1 MMKIFKFLTCVA
13 FVATLVGCKSE
24 IVETKVKTSD
34 IKKSISGEM
43 VTVPFTAVLQVLG
56 DDENTRD
63 EIRKYEEIIENYFDV
78 EDFEISKSMMGL
90 EIKVSGNLPV
100 VSGNEVKSGSKEPWV
115 LYVQET
121 TNPTLKERFP
131 YKLSLGTTDN
141 FPSFK
146 TQFTDLN
153 MMLSPDPHQP
163 LLMKIR
169 NNDKSG
175 LRVFTGSVE
184 IQGIHHLIYESD
196 VPSRI
201 SLQMKGG
208 VYEHTD
214 PSIFFN
220 IQ

>member
-1 MMKIFKFLTCVA
+1 MMKIFKFLTCIAV
-13 FVATLVGCKSE
+13 VATLVGCKSE

-100 VSGNEVKSGSKEPWV
+100 VLGNEVKSGSKEPWV

-121 TNPTLKERFP
+121 TNPTLKE
-131 YKLSLGTTDN
+131 
-141 FPSFK
+141 
-146 TQFTDLN
+146 
-153 MMLSPDPHQP
+153 
-163 LLMKIR
+163 
-169 NNDKSG
+169 
-175 LRVFTGSVE
+175 
-184 IQGIHHLIYESD
+184 
-196 VPSRI
+196 
-201 SLQMKGG
+201 
-208 VYEHTD
+208 
-214 PSIFFN
+214 
-220 IQ
+220 